1 MSIEAALSEIGKG
14 LDKLVSGI
22 KKYVVVAFLR
32 FLRKE
37 SRRGD
42 FKAVSPH
49 LVLAFDS
56 LLAFLSIFVSIHLR
70 VGMDFLDY
78 SPIYIL
84 RNMLVFG
91 LVSTSVFLWVR
102 TNQELWRYTALEDIV
117 PIFMAT
123 VLSNLFFFP
132 LMILMNQ
139 SDFLPYSVLI
149 INVFVL
155 TTSLMLPRLLC
166 RMFYRQKLGKLQ
178 WFDPVMTKNP
188 QFKDVPRVIL
198 IGNIPSVE
206 AFCVDVMSNEE
217 VSFKFVPVGII
228 TMRYAEVGR
237 TIMGIPII
245 GELRDLQRVIH
256 NLVNEGIS
264 PKQIVITEKELSDG
278 AKKFISKYARSSG
291 MILSRVTFH
300 YSLDEVSDLM

>member
-1 MSIEAALSEIGKG
+1 MSIENALSEIGKG
-14 LDKLVSGI
+14 LDRLALGI
-22 KKYVVVAFLR
+22 KKCVAAVFL
-32 FLRKE
+32 KC
-37 SRRGD
+37 
-42 FKAVSPH
+42 FKNKSQRNGFKVVSPY

-78 SPIYIL
+78 SPAYIL

-102 TNQELWRYTALEDIV
+102 TYQELWRYTTVEDVV
-117 PIFMAT
+117 PIFMAV

-166 RMFYRQKLGKLQ
+166 RMFYRQKLGKMQ
-178 WFDPVMTKNP
+178 WFEPVTTKNP

-206 AFCVDVMSNEE
+206 EFCVDVMSNENI
-217 VSFKFVPVGII
+217 SFKFVPVGII
-228 TMRYAEVGR
+228 TMRHAEVGR
-237 TIMGIPII
+237 TVRGIPII
-245 GELRDLQRVIH
+245 GELRDIQRVIH
-256 NLVNEGIS
+256 DLGNEGVC
-264 PKQIVITEKELSDG
+264 PKHIVITEKELSDG
-278 AKKFISKYARSSG
+278 AKKFVVRYARSSG
-291 MILSRVTFH
+291 IMLLHVMFH
-300 YSLDEVSDLM
+300 YSLDEVSE